1 MRVNGSSV
9 SVSVFSFDV
18 FFKRHVFSTRK
29 QMLHTR
35 ALYGYV
41 RDAACPG
48 RRWSRPVKGG

>member
-1 MRVNGSSV
+1 MVSMRVYGSSV

-18 FFKRHVFSTRK
+18 FFKHHVFLTRS
-29 QMLHTR
+29 LR
-35 ALYGYV
+35 L